1 MTTSNQ
7 RITNEILCGETQNAV
22 LIKDR
27 IESIKSSI
35 RAQASELAALEQL
48 SLELDRVTL
57 IHNGV
62 ALSVVEDSVSAVS
75 WEIRRW
81 AQIFED
87 VRDRGTWRIRAHFRG
102 RDRILTDN
110 FKSRDEAMSAACDW
124 IASGAAF

>member
-7 RITNEILCGETQNAV
+7 RITNKILCDETQNAV

-27 IESIKSSI
+27 IESIKHNM
-35 RAQASELAALEQL
+35 RTQADELATLERL
-48 SLELDRVTL
+48 LTEIDRVTL
-57 IHNGV
+57 IHNGL

-87 VRDRGTWRIRAHFRG
+87 VRNRGTWRIRAHFGG
-102 RDRILTDN
+102 RDRILTDI
-110 FKSRDEAMSAACDW
+110 FKSRDDAMTAACDW